1 MSNSSSNPPP
11 TSGSLTSE
19 SDMASNRYY
28 PKCFEDAKQYQGWMS
43 YARQAPPAPAHS
55 FCEDCS
61 PEFQAKMIME
71 KRCMYPGTLF
81 HKSGSDLKG
90 TASDGDWVGRRSALE
105 VAKVRSLTGAYMRKP
120 KLV

>member
-1 MSNSSSNPPP
+1 
-11 TSGSLTSE
+11 
-19 SDMASNRYY
+19 MATNRYY

-61 PEFQAKMIME
+61 PEYQAKMIVE
-71 KRCMYPGTLF
+71 GRCMYPGTLF

-90 TASDGDWVGRRSALE
+90 TASEGVWVGRRSALE

>member
-1 MSNSSSNPPP
+1 M
-11 TSGSLTSE
+11 TGSLKSE
-19 SDMASNRYY
+19 WSDMATKRYF
-28 PKCFEDAKQYQGWMS
+28 PKCFSDDKQFTGWVT

-55 FCEDCS
+55 FCEDCT
-61 PEFQAKMIME
+61 PEYQGKMIQA

-90 TASDGDWVGRRSALE
+90 TTSEGDWVGRRSALE
-105 VAKVRSLTGAYMRKP
+105 VAKVRTLAWHKKDV